1 MAKVITLGETMV
13 CFSPD
18 SAAPLRYVSSFH
30 PRIAGAE
37 SNLAVGLAKLG
48 HEVLWISRLGEDE
61 FGHYVQ
67 NMIRSEGV
75 DTRAVRFDEANPTGI
90 MFKETSRGETAVYYY
105 RKHSAASAM
114 EPEDLDESLFEEAE
128 ILHITGITPVLSES
142 CRRTV
147 ERAVELAKRHGV
159 RISFDPNIRRKLW
172 GDRDYAPMLRDFC
185 RESQILLMGLDEAK
199 VLYGGES
206 PEEIFAAVYGDG
218 AVQLAVLKD
227 GGNGAWASDGKQI
240 LYLEPWPCRPV
251 DPIGAGDA
259 FNAAFLAGVLEGCD
273 LQTCGRMGAV
283 AGAMATETDGDTE
296 GYPDRR
302 KLESMLNNREE
313 FYR

>member
-90 MFKETSRGETAVYYY
+90 MFKETSRGETAVYSY

-218 AVQLAVLKD
+218 AGPAGRWTPSGRETLLTPRFWPGFWRAATFRPADV
-227 GGNGAWASDGKQI
+227 WA
-240 LYLEPWPCRPV
+240 LWPEPWP
-251 DPIGAGDA
+251 
-259 FNAAFLAGVLEGCD
+259 
-273 LQTCGRMGAV
+273 
-283 AGAMATETDGDTE
+283 
-296 GYPDRR
+296 RR
-302 KLESMLNNREE
+302 RTGTRKVTRTGESCSGFWRTARR
-313 FYR
+313 FTVKT